1 MSEGNLNYRVT
12 NIPQPPHIQVSIID
26 FRVTSEKAG
35 RSRMSVFSLKV
46 FWAFCVPLEI
56 KRMDPKTPLTPQDL
70 AVTLSEC
77 FLLLRGLA
85 SQCPYG
91 TVTLFPQDI

>member
-1 MSEGNLNYRVT
+1 
-12 NIPQPPHIQVSIID
+12 
-26 FRVTSEKAG
+26 
-35 RSRMSVFSLKV
+35 MSVFSLKV

-77 FLLLRGLA
+77 FLLLRDLA